1 MIFFHVSLAKKHPGQ
16 KLSPCSLV
24 RQVGTEG
31 ETLQRLGQASLCGS
45 SDATYMGWEKSTLV
59 IIYVTMTW
67 ELKLYV

>member
-1 MIFFHVSLAKKHPGQ
+1 LFCFFVIWKQIIKSLIFFHVSLAKKHPGQ

-45 SDATYMGWEKSTLV
+45 SDAT
-59 IIYVTMTW
+59 
-67 ELKLYV
+67 